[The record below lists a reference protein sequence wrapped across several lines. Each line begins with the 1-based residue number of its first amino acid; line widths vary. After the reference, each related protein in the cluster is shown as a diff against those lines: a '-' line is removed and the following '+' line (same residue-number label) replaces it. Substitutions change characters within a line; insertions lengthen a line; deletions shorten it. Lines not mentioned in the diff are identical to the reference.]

1 MTYSELYKE
10 GLGLLSEADIAEA
23 ALDSRLL
30 LEFICG
36 TDRSTLY
43 AHPEM
48 PVSDKDCDRY
58 LRLVKMRA
66 GHVPLS
72 HLTGSRDFMGL
83 TFAVNENV
91 LIPRQDTEILV
102 EEAMRF
108 TDDGMRVLDVCTGS
122 GCIILSLKNY
132 KNNLEAVGIDIS
144 EEALKVAR
152 ENARLLAD
160 RSSRGDKDRG
170 SELEGSIEFYQGD
183 LYEALLENK
192 GDKQA
197 DGAKGSTTKF
207 DIIVSNPPY
216 IRDDVIPT
224 LMPEVRDFDPYIA
237 LSGGRDGLDFYR
249 RIIGGAPDY
258 LTTEGRIFLE
268 IGHDQAEAVSKLLT
282 DAGFKDIRI
291 VKDYSGLDRVA
302 CGKLDYG
309 K

>member
-48 PVSDKDCDRY
+48 PVSENDCDKY

-66 GHVPLS
+66 KHVPLS

-83 TFAVNENV
+83 TFAVNEHV

-122 GCIILSLKNY
+122 GCIILSLMNY

-144 EEALKVAR
+144 AEALEVAR

-160 RSSRGDKDRG
+160 RSSCGDAERENELKG
-170 SELEGSIEFYQGD
+170 SVKFYQGD
-183 LYEALLENK
+183 LYEAL

-197 DGAKGSTTKF
+197 DGTRGSAPKF

-249 RIIGGAPDY
+249 RIIEEAPNY
-258 LTTEGRIFLE
+258 LSREGRIFLE
-268 IGHDQAEAVSKLLT
+268 IGHDQADEVSKLLA
-282 DAGFKDIRI
+282 DAGFTDIRI
-291 VKDYSGLDRVA
+291 VKDYAGLDRVA
-302 CGKLDYG
+302 CARI
-309 K
+309 